1 MATPN
6 LTARR
11 VAAIQPTTTRAIH
24 WDTKLKGFGLL
35 VQPSGAKSWVITYRV
50 PTRRWA
56 RRVVI
61 GTYPKLSLGKARR
74 RAKTELSQAGAGQDP
89 AAKKQETR
97 ESVKNTVSAL
107 FRLYAADADARHEA
121 QEFKSWPDVRRS
133 LERDVLPA
141 WGSRPVTEI
150 RRRDVLDL
158 ATLKAKAG
166 ATAANRLQAHLSML
180 FAYGVEADWLP
191 ANPAA
196 GLRKRSELPRT
207 RVLSPD
213 EITVLWKTLD
223 ADTAITLSR
232 GKTAKTRITMPVET
246 SQTLRH
252 VFKLLLVAGQRLGE
266 TSRMRWADVDLDAK
280 RWTIPATETKNRTAH
295 QVPLSEP
302 AIELLKAQ
310 QETAHP
316 LATYVFPSSTK
327 NDAPVLV
334 WSKRTAAALAAMT
347 GITFTAHDLRRTVAT
362 MMGELGIEADTIGLV
377 LNHRKPGVTTRHYDH
392 STRETAKRAALDR
405 WAQRLTQ
412 IVTETPAKVTPIRSR
427 A

>member
-1 MATPN
+1 MGTPN

-11 VAAIQPTTTRAIH
+11 VAAIRPAATRVIH

-35 VQPSGAKSWVITYRV
+35 VQPSGAKSWVISYRV

-61 GTYPKLSLGKARR
+61 GTYPKLSLGKARK
-74 RAKTELSQAGAGQDP
+74 RARAELSQAGAGQDP

-133 LERDVLPA
+133 LERDVLPT

-196 GLRKRSELPRT
+196 GLRKRSEKPRT

-232 GKTAKTRITMPVET
+232 GKTAKTRITMPAGT

-266 TSRMRWADVDLDAK
+266 TSRMKWADVDLDAK
-280 RWTIPATETKNRTAH
+280 RWTIPATETKNRSAH

-316 LATYVFPSSTK
+316 LATYVFPSSAK

-347 GITFTAHDLRRTVAT
+347 GTTFTAHDLRRTVAT

-405 WAQRLTQ
+405 WAQRLVQ
-412 IVTETPAKVTPIRSR
+412 IVTEAPAKVTPIRAR